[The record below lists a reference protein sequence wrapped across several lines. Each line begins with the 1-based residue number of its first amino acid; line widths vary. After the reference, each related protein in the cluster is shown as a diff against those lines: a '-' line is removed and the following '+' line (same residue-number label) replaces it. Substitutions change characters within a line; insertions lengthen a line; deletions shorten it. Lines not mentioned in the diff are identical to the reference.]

1 MDIRNYMYL
10 YVGCDVLLG
19 FAHACK
25 VDTEN
30 TYKWTNGGI
39 YIDLATQAPLNEPIT
54 TMQVNLW

>member
-1 MDIRNYMYL
+1 MYL
-10 YVGCDVLLG
+10 YVGCEVLLG

-30 TYKWTNGGI
+30 TYKWTNGSI
-39 YIDLATQAPLNEPIT
+39 YIDLAAQAPLNEPIT